1 MANPHFDD
9 LRHRFDAFAA
19 RVGERARPRARPGG
33 PAPDAL
39 SDDYWENV
47 QDLFTRDVSARA
59 FRDLF
64 AYDAQDAFRYFTRE
78 VDLDGVW
85 PRPWYQRYPLAAW
98 KVFLAT
104 AFRLSP
110 ARRIMFALAVP
121 LLALGWLRFL
131 LASIAGGQ
139 WEVPSIFTFALVS
152 ATLMFAL
159 LMIEL
164 RDKLA
169 LKGDLEIARQIQF
182 GLLPFEPFRREGTSV
197 YAAMRPANTVG
208 GDYFDIIELGE
219 RHVALAMGD
228 VAGKGIPAALLMAL
242 LQGSLRTLLSAGLR
256 GADLM
261 RTLNA
266 HLHANI
272 PSNRLITLFYAEYD
286 PFTGSLRYVN
296 GGHNAP
302 FVLRPGGVERL
313 PATGVALGI
322 VQDAVYD
329 VLETTL
335 VPGDR
340 LFLFTDGITEAFDA
354 QEREYGEER
363 LQAWLVAHAALAPPD
378 LIESV
383 REDVLA
389 FCGNMRPRDDM
400 TMMLV
405 AR

>member
-1 MANPHFDD
+1 LANPHFDD

-19 RVGERARPRARPGG
+19 RVGEAARSRARPGG
-33 PAPDAL
+33 PGAL
-39 SDDYWENV
+39 SDDYWQNV

-64 AYDAQDAFRYFTRE
+64 GYDAQDAFRFFTRE
-78 VDLDGVW
+78 VDLERVW
-85 PRPWYQRYPLAAW
+85 PRPWYQRYPIAAW

-110 ARRIMFALAVP
+110 ARRIVFAVAVP
-121 LLALGWLRFL
+121 LLVLGWARFFV
-131 LASIAGGQ
+131 ASIAGGQ
-139 WEVPSIFTFALVS
+139 WEVPSIFTFALVA
-152 ATLMFAL
+152 ATLLFGL

-182 GLLPFEPFRREGTSV
+182 GLLPFDPFERDGTSV
-197 YAAMRPANTVG
+197 LAAMRPANTVG
-208 GDYFDIIELGE
+208 GDYFDIIELGQ
-219 RHVALAMGD
+219 RHVAIAVGD

-272 PSNRLITLFYAEYD
+272 PTNRLITLFYAEYD
-286 PFTGSLRYVN
+286 PVNGTLRYVN
-296 GGHNAP
+296 AGHNAP
-302 FVLRPGGVERL
+302 FVLRADGAQRL
-313 PATGVALGI
+313 PATGMALGI
-322 VQDAVYD
+322 LPDSVYD
-329 VLETTL
+329 VLETRL
-335 VPGDR
+335 APGER
-340 LFLFTDGITEAFDA
+340 LFLFTDGVTEAFDP
-354 QEREYGEER
+354 QEREYGEDR
-363 LQAWLVAHAALAPPD
+363 LKAWLLANAGLPPAALID
-378 LIESV
+378 GL

-389 FCGNMRPRDDM
+389 FCGAMRPRDDM

>member
-1 MANPHFDD
+1 MPNPHLDD
-9 LRHRFDAFAA
+9 LRHRFDSFAA
-19 RVGERARPRARPGG
+19 RIGERARAGSRSGGAVPG
-33 PAPDAL
+33 AL
-39 SDDYWENV
+39 SDDYWQNV

-85 PRPWYQRYPLAAW
+85 PRPWYQAYPMAAW
-98 KVFLAT
+98 KIFLAT

-121 LLALGWLRFL
+121 LLILVWVRFL
-131 LASIAGGQ
+131 LASIAGGG
-139 WEVPSIFTFALVS
+139 WEVPTIFTFALVA

-182 GLLPFEPFRREGTSV
+182 GLLPFEPFTREGTSV

-296 GGHNAP
+296 AGHNAP
-302 FVLRPGGVERL
+302 YVLRPGGVERL
-313 PATGVALGI
+313 HATGVCLGI
-322 VQDAVYD
+322 VPDAVYD

-354 QEREYGEER
+354 LENEYGEER
-363 LQAWLVAHAALAPPD
+363 LEARLVAQVALAPPE

-383 REDVLA
+383 RQDVLA
-389 FCGNMRPRDDM
+389 FCGNVRPRDDM